1 MPLQVHRFRFPPA
14 GKKQDSIK
22 SATSD
27 GITGSK
33 TDLKGKSMRGER
45 ASSSTKDEKESRVL
59 DRNWVNVK
67 EQLPAEDHIVLV
79 YDPQLL
85 VGVAIAVFDGK
96 NFFQFQEKTSPCS

>member
-1 MPLQVHRFRFPPA
+1 
-14 GKKQDSIK
+14 
-22 SATSD
+22 
-27 GITGSK
+27 
-33 TDLKGKSMRGER
+33 MRGER